1 MANDKKKHRC
11 YRCAYLADCGVFVCC
26 GYLEQTGKPR
36 SFPEGGGK
44 QIRWSDTEKCPH
56 YKRKKGK
63 WFTDVPPGPG
73 KPHPTEPE
81 PPAEPK
87 IDRRKGLRTS
97 WDYEKA
103 KQMYHDGIPS
113 KEIAEAVGCKV
124 GVLRNYIY
132 RYEWASEAGGEKA
145 KEREGKKK

>member
-1 MANDKKKHRC
+1 MADNKKHRC
-11 YRCAYLADCGVFVCC
+11 YRCGYLVDCGAFVCC

-36 SFPEGGGK
+36 SFPEDGGA
-44 QIRWSDTEKCPH
+44 QIPWSETEKCPH

-73 KPHPTEPE
+73 KPHKTEPE
-81 PPAEPK
+81 APPEPK

-103 KQMYHDGIPS
+103 KRLYLEGVPPAR
-113 KEIAEAVGCKV
+113 IAEIVGCKV
-124 GVLRNYIY
+124 STLRGYIY
-132 RYEWASEAGGEKA
+132 RYDWIAQAGIDKA
-145 KEREGKKK
+145 KEREDEA